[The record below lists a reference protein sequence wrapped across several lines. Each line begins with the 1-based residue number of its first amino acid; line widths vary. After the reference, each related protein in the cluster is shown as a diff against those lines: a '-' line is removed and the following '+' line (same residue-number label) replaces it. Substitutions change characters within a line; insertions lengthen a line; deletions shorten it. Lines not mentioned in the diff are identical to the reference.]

1 MHYIK
6 PEEYDEYLKDFAT
19 ISYESYVV
27 TLLRM
32 GFTRDK
38 LIEMIDGAVAY
49 LAYEKET
56 EG

>member
-1 MHYIK
+1 MPRYIK

-27 TLLRM
+27 TMLRM

-38 LIEMIDGAVAY
+38 LIEMIDKGDISG
-49 LAYEKET
+49 KM
-56 EG
+56 GKM